1 MRAAARLR
9 RSARTRRCCAC
20 AVLWACIL
28 VPQLA
33 LDAVLRRLPDPDPP
47 LALVEGPAQLRSLHA
62 VNAAA
67 AGAGLKPGMRL
78 SAAHALLADVRTVDY
93 DPQAEAHW
101 HRFLAA
107 WAYRHSSMVTMQ
119 WANAIVLEARA
130 SFRLFGPWPRFE
142 RRLRRRKADAEPVLV
157 GEGWD
162 EAFAELIVDVVK
174 DRVRQAERCPAAG
187 V

>member
-1 MRAAARLR
+1 M
-9 RSARTRRCCAC
+9 
-20 AVLWACIL
+20 LWACIL

-33 LDAVLRRLPDPDPP
+33 LDAVLRRLPDPEPP
-47 LALVEGPAQLRSLHA
+47 LALVEGPAQLRSLHM

-107 WAYRHSSMVTMQ
+107 WALSLIHIS
-119 WANAIVLEARA
+119 
-130 SFRLFGPWPRFE
+130 
-142 RRLRRRKADAEPVLV
+142 EPT
-157 GEGWD
+157 
-162 EAFAELIVDVVK
+162 
-174 DRVRQAERCPAAG
+174 RPY
-187 V
+187 